1 MDSRRDT
8 RKPAAMADNN
18 YDDRGAILLTGATGF
33 LGMELLARFLE
44 RTEKTL
50 FALIRGADEDEAD
63 ARLMQ
68 AARAVVPDPERY
80 RDRLVAVRGDVT
92 LPDLGLSDER
102 RTSLAER
109 VDEIVHSAASVA
121 FNLPLD
127 RARDINVDGTRRML
141 ELAAAC
147 QERGGLRRFS
157 HISTAYVAGSHQGEF
172 GEDDYDVGQSFRNT
186 YEQSKWE
193 AEGLVREHRQ
203 RGLPV
208 TILRPSIVVGEEETG
223 WTPAFNVIY
232 APLRAYSKG
241 AYFALPARRSSPA
254 DVVPASYVADAV
266 LELSQREFAEG
277 HTYNLA
283 AGPRAHSVG
292 ELMDMAADAF
302 GRKRALALP
311 PWLYRRVVHPLL
323 IRKSS
328 GKRRRM
334 LERSEIYFPY
344 FSLEVSY
351 DTSRAESHLAEAG
364 IRVPHLRDYFHR
376 LVTFA
381 VATDWGKR
389 PLSRVDVSRSERGV
403 PVPA

>member
-8 RKPAAMADNN
+8 RKPAVMADK

-50 FALIRGADEDEAD
+50 FALIRGSDDHDADS
-63 ARLMQ
+63 RLMQ
-68 AARAVVPDPERY
+68 AAGAVVREPERY

-92 LPDLGLSDER
+92 LPDLGLSHEQR
-102 RTSLAER
+102 ASLAER
-109 VDEIVHSAASVA
+109 VDEIVHSAASVS

-127 RARDINVDGTRRML
+127 SAREINVDGTRRML
-141 ELAAAC
+141 ELAALC
-147 QERGGLRRFS
+147 RERGGLRRFC

-172 GEDDYDVGQSFRNT
+172 GEDDYDVGQGFRNT
-186 YEQSKWE
+186 YERSKWE
-193 AEGLVREHRQ
+193 AEGLVRER
-203 RGLPV
+203 RDGGLPV
-208 TILRPSIVVGEEETG
+208 TIFRPSIVVGEEQTG

-266 LELSQREFAEG
+266 LELSQRDFAEG

-302 GRKRALALP
+302 GRRRALALP

-323 IRKSS
+323 IRRSS

-344 FSLEVSY
+344 FSLQVSY
-351 DTSRAESHLAEAG
+351 DTSRAESHLADAG
-364 IRVPHLRDYFHR
+364 IRVPRLSDYFHR

-389 PLSRVDVSRSERGV
+389 PLSRVEVSPSDDWV
-403 PVPA
+403 AVPA